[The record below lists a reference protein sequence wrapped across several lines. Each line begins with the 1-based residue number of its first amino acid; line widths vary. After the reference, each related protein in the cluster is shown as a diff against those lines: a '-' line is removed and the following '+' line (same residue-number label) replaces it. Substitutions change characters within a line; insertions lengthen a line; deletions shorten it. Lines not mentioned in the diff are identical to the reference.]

1 MSSPSCL
8 AHALTARLQNSS
20 LWGSRRSSLP
30 GAQSECASVNT
41 LRFIYPFQSG
51 RFPRRPPPRTLTDAV
66 TVSVVPRHRV
76 GLRAVSCA
84 HTVSFQEGSRRPLPQ
99 RLVRVQVAPHPCR
112 RGVEEGRGRTE
123 SPTPLGTDSRPQTF
137 SPFSAPEGK
146 TVGKNQWVRPTW
158 GMGEGHGGT
167 FLPSD

>member
-8 AHALTARLQNSS
+8 AHALTSRLQNSS

-51 RFPRRPPPRTLTDAV
+51 RFPRRLPPRTLTDAV

-76 GLRAVSCA
+76 GLRAVSCGTQSA
-84 HTVSFQEGSRRPLPQ
+84 SKRAVGFHSPSALSEC
-99 RLVRVQVAPHPCR
+99 RLLHILADA
-112 RGVEEGRGRTE
+112 E
-123 SPTPLGTDSRPQTF
+123 S
-137 SPFSAPEGK
+137 K
-146 TVGKNQWVRPTW
+146 K
-158 GMGEGHGGT
+158 GEGGQRAQ
-167 FLPSD
+167 PR